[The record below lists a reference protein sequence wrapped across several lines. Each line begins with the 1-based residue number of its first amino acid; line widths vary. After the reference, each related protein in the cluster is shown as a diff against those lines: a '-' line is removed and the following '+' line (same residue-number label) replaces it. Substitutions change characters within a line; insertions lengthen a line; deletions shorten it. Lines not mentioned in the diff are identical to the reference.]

1 VAELGNPTA
10 GILLS
15 PWRMSTVKIRAG
27 SLFRT
32 PPSRIG
38 PAGAGFGLEAFG
50 ERPYPSVRGFKVE
63 NSFSTSFAQIESLLH
78 RLYTGIPCF
87 ALAGGG
93 LPGAKSRRQILEQGQ
108 SRADEGSKK
117 EGLKLIKRTPIK
129 TAAEVCPLCEG
140 TGWRSLPATS
150 SAPRDRRVTRCDCQL
165 RARNQT
171 LLAAARI
178 PRRYEH
184 CELAS
189 YTTDFPGAHPSLA
202 FAHLSASKFAQEYDP
217 GDGTGLL
224 IIGKIGTGKTHLAV
238 GITKELILNKG
249 ISCMFYD
256 YRELLKEIQ
265 NSYNATVQ
273 TTELDVLRPI
283 FETDVLVLDE
293 LGAVKPTEWV
303 WDTVSLIL
311 NTRYNDNRTT
321 IITTNFEDQ
330 PAAGA
335 GGSISPARAASRSET
350 LGDRIGERMRSRLH
364 EMCRVIK
371 MEGEDFRQKF
381 RSASFR

>member
-1 VAELGNPTA
+1 LREDRVRVQ
-10 GILLS
+10 S
-15 PWRMSTVKIRAG
+15 Q
-27 SLFRT
+27 
-32 PPSRIG
+32 RIQ
-38 PAGAGFGLEAFG
+38 
-50 ERPYPSVRGFKVE
+50 
-63 NSFSTSFAQIESLLH
+63 FS
-78 RLYTGIPCF
+78 
-87 ALAGGG
+87 
-93 LPGAKSRRQILEQGQ
+93 
-108 SRADEGSKK
+108 
-117 EGLKLIKRTPIK
+117 EGLKKKLILTK
-129 TAAEVCPLCEG
+129 TQAEVCPLCEG
-140 TGWRSLPATS
+140 TGWKTLPARS
-150 SAPRDRRVTRCDCQL
+150 SAPKDRRVTRCDCQL

-171 LLAAARI
+171 LLAAANI

-189 YTTDFPGAHPSLA
+189 YTIDFPGANPSLA
-202 FAHLSASKFAQEYDP
+202 FAHLAASKFAQEYDP
-217 GDGTGLL
+217 RDGTGLL

-238 GITKELILNKG
+238 GITKDLILNKG
-249 ISCMFYD
+249 ISCLFYD

-265 NSYNATVQ
+265 NSYNAAVQ
-273 TTELDVLRPI
+273 TTELDVLRPV
-283 FETDVLVLDE
+283 FEADVLVLDE

-335 GGSISPARAASRSET
+335 NGSVSPARAASRSET

-364 EMCRVIK
+364 EMCRVIR

>member
-1 VAELGNPTA
+1 
-10 GILLS
+10 
-15 PWRMSTVKIRAG
+15 
-27 SLFRT
+27 
-32 PPSRIG
+32 
-38 PAGAGFGLEAFG
+38 
-50 ERPYPSVRGFKVE
+50 
-63 NSFSTSFAQIESLLH
+63 
-78 RLYTGIPCF
+78 
-87 ALAGGG
+87 
-93 LPGAKSRRQILEQGQ
+93 
-108 SRADEGSKK
+108 
-117 EGLKLIKRTPIK
+117 LKLIK
-129 TAAEVCPLCEG
+129 TAADVCPLCEG
-140 TGWRSLPATS
+140 TGWKTLTANAGSSRDANTFTS
-150 SAPRDRRVTRCDCQL
+150 SSNDRRVTRCDCQL
-165 RARNQT
+165 RARAGT

-178 PRRYEH
+178 PKRYEH

-189 YTTDFPGAHPSLA
+189 YTTDFPGAHASLA
-202 FAHLSASKFAQEYDP
+202 FAYVSAAKFAQEYDP
-217 GDGTGLL
+217 RAGTGLL
-224 IIGKIGTGKTHLAV
+224 VIGKIGTGKTHLAV
-238 GITKELILNKG
+238 AIIKELILNRG
-249 ISCMFYD
+249 ISCLFYD

-273 TTELDVLRPI
+273 TTELDVLRPV
-283 FETDVLVLDE
+283 FEIDVLVLDE

-311 NTRYNDNRTT
+311 NTRYNNNRTT

-335 GGSISPARAASRSET
+335 NGSGSAVRAATRAET

>member
-1 VAELGNPTA
+1 MLTK
-10 GILLS
+10 
-15 PWRMSTVKIRAG
+15 MKI
-27 SLFRT
+27 
-32 PPSRIG
+32 
-38 PAGAGFGLEAFG
+38 
-50 ERPYPSVRGFKVE
+50 
-63 NSFSTSFAQIESLLH
+63 
-78 RLYTGIPCF
+78 
-87 ALAGGG
+87 
-93 LPGAKSRRQILEQGQ
+93 
-108 SRADEGSKK
+108 
-117 EGLKLIKRTPIK
+117 
-129 TAAEVCPLCEG
+129 EVCPLCEG
-140 TGWRSLPATS
+140 TGWKSVGSTS
-150 SAPRDRRVTRCDCQL
+150 GLSRERRVTRCDCQL
-165 RARNQT
+165 RARNQS
-171 LLAAARI
+171 LLAGANI
-178 PRRYEH
+178 PKRYEH

-189 YTTDFPGAHPSLA
+189 YTTDFPGADPSLA
-202 FAHLSASKFAQEYDP
+202 FAHLTASKFAQEYDP
-217 GDGTGLL
+217 QDGTGLL

-238 GITKELILNKG
+238 GIIKDLMLSKG
-249 ISCMFYD
+249 VACLFCD

-273 TTELDVLRPI
+273 TTELDVLRPV
-283 FETDVLVLDE
+283 FESDVLVLDE

-335 GGSISPARAASRSET
+335 NGTISIARAATRSET

-364 EMCRVIK
+364 EMCRIIK